1 MTGSIMMKRRKMVM
15 IIILMMMRMMM
26 RRSIK
31 RRRSNPL
38 KTYPYLLKI
47 LFALVRFRRRDLRR
61 GRESDVLRKASE
73 NRDFLIIRCLLRDLL
88 RPSRGERDYVFGT
101 DLAVLEAVVGETE
114 VHRGY
119 VV

>member
-47 LFALVRFRRRDLRR
+47 LFALMRFRRRDLRR

-73 NRDFLIIRCLLRDLL
+73 DRNFLIIRCLLRDLL

-101 DLAVLEAVVGETE
+101 GLAVLEAVVGETE